1 LKIEI
6 ENLTFNAIIG
16 LLYFERKNE
25 QKVVVN
31 LTATYLY
38 KDRNYLDYVDICNI
52 IKNSIKTKKFELLED
67 ALNYLGK
74 TIQTK
79 YPQITNLYIKIS
91 KPDILDDCIVS
102 LSGEWREWS
111 D

>member
-16 LLYFERKNE
+16 LLDFERKNE

-31 LTATYLY
+31 LTATYTY
-38 KDRNYLDYVDICNI
+38 KNNNFIDYVDICNI
-52 IKNSIKTKKFELLED
+52 VKNSIKTKKFELLED

-91 KPDILDDCIVS
+91 KPDILNDCIVS
-102 LSGEWREWS
+102 LSGEW
-111 D
+111 DD